1 MWLST
6 GALAHMHVNWLSPT
20 KIRTTLFGGSRR
32 TIIWDDMNPSARL
45 MLHDRGVD
53 RVPGSALAPDDR
65 RQALIS
71 YRVGDIQVPALPER
85 EALMSVL
92 AEFASAIAERR
103 QALTDARAGVR
114 VLQLLEA
121 ATHSAEDGG
130 TPVPVRLEAGE

>member
-1 MWLST
+1 
-6 GALAHMHVNWLSPT
+6 
-20 KIRTTLFGGSRR
+20 
-32 TIIWDDMNPSARL
+32 

-92 AEFASAIAERR
+92 AEFASAIAESRP
-103 QALTDARAGVR
+103 ALTDARAGIR
-114 VLQLLEA
+114 VLELLEA
-121 ATHSAEDGG
+121 ATRSAEDGG
-130 TPVPVRLEAGE
+130 TRVSMKLGASE